1 MIGGVD
7 IAALASGL
15 LMLAGAAFIV
25 IGAFGMLRMP
35 DLFTRMQAA
44 SLVDSIG
51 ASLILLGLAIHT
63 GFWQD
68 VGKLFILFL
77 LFFFASPAAT
87 HALARAAMAR
97 GVKPL
102 TDVTKAGE

>member
-1 MIGGVD
+1 MIGGMD
-7 IAALASGL
+7 ILALISGV

-25 IGAFGMLRMP
+25 IGAFGMIRMP

-44 SLVDSIG
+44 SLIDSIG
-51 ASLILLGLAIHT
+51 ASLILLGLAMHT

-68 VGKLFILFL
+68 IGKLLVLFL

-102 TDVTKAGE
+102 TDLSKRGE

>member
-1 MIGGVD
+1 MIGGVE
-7 IAALASGL
+7 ILSLVSGI
-15 LMLAGAAFIV
+15 LMIAGALFVV
-25 IGAFGMLRMP
+25 IGTFGMLRMP
-35 DLFTRMQAA
+35 DLFTRIQAA
-44 SLVDSIG
+44 SLIDSIG
-51 ASLILLGLAIHT
+51 AALILLGLAIHS

-68 VGKLFILFL
+68 IGKLFILFL

-102 TDVTKAGE
+102 TDMTKRGE

>member
-1 MIGGVD
+1 MIGGID
-7 IAALASGL
+7 IIGWTSGL
-15 LMLAGAAFIV
+15 LMLGGAAFV
-25 IGAFGMLRMP
+25 LIGTFGMLRMP
-35 DLFTRMQAA
+35 DVYTRMQAA
-44 SLVDSIG
+44 SLIDTIG
-51 ASLILLGLAIHT
+51 ASLVLLGLAVHS

-68 VGKLFILFL
+68 IGKLAILFL

-102 TDVTKAGE
+102 TDLSERK

>member
-1 MIGGVD
+1 MIAGID
-7 IAALASGL
+7 ILAWVSGC
-15 LMLAGAAFIV
+15 LMLAGAAFVI

-35 DLFTRMQAA
+35 DLYTRMQAA
-44 SLVDSIG
+44 SLIDSIG
-51 ASLILLGLAIHT
+51 AALILLGLAIHT

-102 TDVTKAGE
+102 TDEAERRP